1 MEALSL
7 CCFCLNTLLALLLC
21 HAGRFCLSCGLSG
34 GGSVISLWLACCSLT
49 NQARCEP
56 CLLTLFGFI
65 LQSVQTGLRYNFI
78 KPGKARVLQLLV
90 NLINTVLHILIS
102 QILERVSER
111 TDIATAGTL
120 LITIVGAACVL
131 TTSSPALRISAI
143 RLCCAASIVATQQR
157 HG

>member
-1 MEALSL
+1 MKALAL
-7 CCFCLNTLLALLLC
+7 CCFCLNALLALLLC

-34 GGSVISLWLACCSLT
+34 GGGSVIALLLACCSLT
-49 NQARCEP
+49 NQTRCES
-56 CLLTLFGFI
+56 CLFALLSFV
-65 LQSVQTGLRYNFI
+65 LQSVETGLRYNFI

-90 NLINTVLHILIS
+90 NLINAVLHFLIS

-143 RLCCAASIVATQQR
+143 RLC
-157 HG
+157 